1 MEKYRIAIIA
11 EVTSSLSRKELE
23 SRLVASLF
31 NVETEEKVSD
41 GDNEQLEVGDYKL
54 TEAIPFVETQL

>member
-1 MEKYRIAIIA
+1 MEKYRITIIA
-11 EVTSSLSRKELE
+11 EATSSFSRKELE

-41 GDNEQLEVGDYKL
+41 GETEQFEVIDYEL
-54 TEAIPFVETQL
+54 TEVIPIGGTQL